1 MSSHSLT
8 INSMIILLSVLYILY
23 LNYLIVNK
31 KQLPSIVRILFNN
44 IVARVLLLL
53 LIIYLANSKSKI
65 GGFSVAVCLAI
76 SYLLTYIVSNKTAEL
91 FTESYAPAEFDKDNH
106 FVESMGCKNDE
117 EETFEGMGCKN
128 DEEETFEGMGCKND
142 EEENFELMQNN
153 SDTPVGKAFDN
164 KDNVQGCE
172 MTKQY
177 ANSDTAFHPEPFRPD
192 ESVLGTG
199 GFDSIPLVASGND
212 FNSKP
217 PGPYTTSGTAYE
229 FDMS

>member
-1 MSSHSLT
+1 
-8 INSMIILLSVLYILY
+8 MIILISVLYILY

-31 KQLPSIVRILFNN
+31 KQLPNIVRILFNN

-91 FTESYAPAEFDKDNH
+91 FTESYAPAEFDKDSQ

-117 EETFEGMGCKN
+117 EENFVES
-128 DEEETFEGMGCKND
+128 MGCKND

-164 KDNVQGCE
+164 KDNVQGCD
-172 MTKQY
+172 MTKQF

-229 FDMS
+229 FNMS

>member
-8 INSMIILLSVLYILY
+8 INSIIILLSVLYILY
-23 LNYLIVNK
+23 INYLIVNK

-53 LIIYLANSKSKI
+53 LIIYLANSKSKV

-76 SYLLTYIVSNKTAEL
+76 SYLLTYIVSNKTSEL
-91 FTESYAPAEFDKDNH
+91 FTEPFAPLNEEDEESF
-106 FVESMGCKNDE
+106 ESMGCKNDE

-128 DEEETFEGMGCKND
+128 DEEENFEGMGCKND

-153 SDTPVGKAFDN
+153 SDTPVGKAYDN

-177 ANSDTAFHPEPFRPD
+177 ANADTAFHPEPFRPD

-199 GFDSIPLVASGND
+199 GIDSIPAVASGND
-212 FNSKP
+212 FNSNP

-229 FDMS
+229 FNMS